1 MQQHLIGQILDKYCT
16 QSPQGL
22 FLLGMPTGFGKT
34 YSVLDFIYKNYR
46 DFASQGRKIFFVTN
60 LKKNLPLQDLE
71 NRFKNDGC
79 RDDFVKHVLLI
90 DSNSGSIMENLLSI
104 GNEIPERYTQKHEYK
119 ALVSYV
125 NLLSSQKDFKGIKE
139 DLISKI
145 RQDLEPAFRKLIE
158 TDLKDKFNDKAKRL
172 AAIKDNSEYQ
182 WIGKLYPSVFT
193 DERTIIFLSIDKFLL
208 RNTTLIEKSYLFTER
223 LVANSLI
230 FIDEFDST
238 KERILEYIIK
248 DGIKDRI
255 NLIDLFT
262 AVNNHLNQIKDPKS
276 ITEES
281 KWWKEK
287 ASQNQNILSPST
299 ILENIR
305 QESKKVFKENN
316 LQHICKSDGEEFKK
330 KRNFL
335 FYDYEFHRVVDIDK
349 KFTIHI
355 DAKKKINWIRASE
368 KNINNLDSEKII
380 DIRSLIINISSF
392 LTYFQKGIGYLAQNY
407 KHLKEGTA
415 TSKDVFTI
423 ELSIRTLLNHFNI
436 NDKDVNILTSKV
448 LAREINYKS
457 FHNHINTLDSFYENG
472 FCYYDIID
480 REDHDASSKIQM
492 LEFNRTPEAFLVDLC
507 SKAMVIGVSATAN
520 IRSNIANYDLDYL
533 KYRLQSSFIS
543 LQEQEVTDLKKS
555 YEEFTNGYKNLDIHA
570 QFVGA
575 KSLEE
580 TKKYLIEILDDKE
593 AANSLYTSI
602 LHDDNI
608 LESEVEFVF
617 SRYVKI
623 LKAWKY
629 FLDNQD
635 CHGFLC
641 LLNRFPKSKDSKLDF
656 DKLQEYCQ
664 LLLEDNKSKDL
675 SEEVK
680 EIICIVSSDD
690 FDSQK
695 QKFLNDLANG
705 KRRFIISTYQTIGS
719 GQNLQFDIP
728 ENIQPICINGL
739 KENKSMDINAIYLEK
754 PTHLITSLG
763 NDNVS
768 DFDFVKH
775 IFQLEFL
782 RQEGAISR
790 NEFKNKLNN
799 AFCSLARD
807 YKSRS
812 QKKDDYT
819 SLYQTPAYSNF
830 LNKVI
835 IQAIGRMCRTNMKSP
850 NIHVLADIEI
860 QRHLKHVNLPS
871 DMILIHEYAAL
882 KKAASVPDEFNED
895 IQIKAFEN
903 IASSFSH
910 KTAKFISNSLEYASW
925 TKVSVDRWQG
935 LRQQVLKQPT
945 VINDLQLNEVSEI
958 WRSIYLK
965 LPKLNNFYYYKRET
979 DTDVEVFFSEK
990 KGAYRLDEKS
1000 LRLSELM
1007 KIKLFN
1013 NLFLEKRWATSL
1025 PELID

>member
-1 MQQHLIGQILDKYCT
+1 M
-16 QSPQGL
+16 
-22 FLLGMPTGFGKT
+22 
-34 YSVLDFIYKNYR
+34 
-46 DFASQGRKIFFVTN
+46 
-60 LKKNLPLQDLE
+60 
-71 NRFKNDGC
+71 
-79 RDDFVKHVLLI
+79 
-90 DSNSGSIMENLLSI
+90 DSS
-104 GNEIPERYTQKHEYK
+104 
-119 ALVSYV
+119 
-125 NLLSSQKDFKGIKE
+125 
-139 DLISKI
+139 
-145 RQDLEPAFRKLIE
+145 
-158 TDLKDKFNDKAKRL
+158 
-172 AAIKDNSEYQ
+172 
-182 WIGKLYPSVFT
+182 
-193 DERTIIFLSIDKFLL
+193 L
-208 RNTTLIEKSYLFTER
+208 R
-223 LVANSLI
+223 
-230 FIDEFDST
+230 
-238 KERILEYIIK
+238 
-248 DGIKDRI
+248 
-255 NLIDLFT
+255 
-262 AVNNHLNQIKDPKS
+262 
-276 ITEES
+276 
-281 KWWKEK
+281 
-287 ASQNQNILSPST
+287 
-299 ILENIR
+299 
-305 QESKKVFKENN
+305 
-316 LQHICKSDGEEFKK
+316 
-330 KRNFL
+330 
-335 FYDYEFHRVVDIDK
+335 
-349 KFTIHI
+349 
-355 DAKKKINWIRASE
+355 KKIN
-368 KNINNLDSEKII
+368 NLEGEKII

-407 KHLKEGTA
+407 KYLKEGNA

-436 NDKDVNILTSKV
+436 NDKDVNILTAKV
-448 LAREINYKS
+448 LAREMNYKS
-457 FHNHINTLDSFYENG
+457 FHKHINTLDSFYENG

-492 LEFNRTPEAFLVDLC
+492 LEFNRTPESFLVDIC
-507 SKAMVIGVSATAN
+507 SKAMVVGISATAN
-520 IRSNIANYDLDYL
+520 IKSNIANYDLDYL
-533 KYRLQSSFIS
+533 KYRLQNSFVNLNEEEIIS
-543 LQEQEVTDLKKS
+543 LKES
-555 YEEFTNGYKNLDIHA
+555 YEEFTNGYKNINIYP

-575 KSLEE
+575 KSLEK
-580 TKKYLIEILDDKE
+580 TKKYLADILDDKE
-593 AANSLYTSI
+593 AANRLYTLI
-602 LHDDNI
+602 LHDKNI
-608 LESEVEFVF
+608 RESEVEFVF
-617 SRYVKI
+617 NRYVKI

-641 LLNRFPKSKDSKLDF
+641 LLNRFPKSEDSKLDF

-695 QKFLNDLANG
+695 QKLLKDLANG

-763 NDNVS
+763 NDDVS

-819 SLYQTPAYSNF
+819 SLYQTTAYSNF

-850 NIHVLADIEI
+850 NIHVLADIDI
-860 QRHLKHVNLPS
+860 QSHLKRVNLPN
-871 DMILIHEYAAL
+871 DMILIHEYTALIKAAL
-882 KKAASVPDEFNED
+882 AASVMEEFSEDNE
-895 IQIKAFEN
+895 IKAVEN
-903 IASSFSH
+903 TASSVSH

-925 TKVSVDRWQG
+925 TKVSIDRWQG

-965 LPKLNNFYYYKRET
+965 LPKPNNFYYYKRET
-979 DTDVEVFFSEK
+979 DTDIEVFFSEK

-1000 LRLSELM
+1000 IRLPELM
-1007 KIKLFN
+1007 KVKLFHD
-1013 NLFLEKRWATSL
+1013 LFLEKGWATSL
-1025 PELID
+1025 SESEYMLTPPMFNDIYKGALGEVCGQCVFEKIINIPLYELSINEFEVFDFKTENNVYIDFKFWSENFVKEANEELEKIHRKMQKIKAEKVLIINILASEDKKFLPQEQQDGSIIEIPYLCKNSAIDPEPLKFILEELNK

>member
-1 MQQHLIGQILDKYCT
+1 MQRHLIGQILDKYCT

-22 FLLGMPTGFGKT
+22 FLLSMPTGFGKT
-34 YSVLDFIYKNYR
+34 YNVLDFIYRNYR

-71 NRFKNDGC
+71 EFFKKEGC
-79 RDDFVKHVLLI
+79 QDDFAKYVLLI
-90 DSNSGSIMENLLSI
+90 DSNSGSIIENLQSI

-119 ALVSYV
+119 TLASYINLV
-125 NLLSSQKDFKGIKE
+125 NSQKDFKEIKE
-139 DLISKI
+139 DLVSKI

-158 TDLKDKFNDKAKRL
+158 TDLKDKFNDKSKRL
-172 AAIKDNSEYQ
+172 AAIKANPEYQ

-193 DERTIIFLSIDKFLL
+193 DERTVIFLSIDKFLL
-208 RNTTLIEKSYLFTER
+208 RNTTLIEKSSFFTER
-223 LVANSLI
+223 LVQNSLV

-238 KERILEYIIK
+238 KERVLKYIIE

-276 ITEES
+276 ITEDS

-287 ASQNQNILSPST
+287 ASKNKNMVSPST
-299 ILENIR
+299 ILKNIR
-305 QESKKVFKENN
+305 QESQKVFKENN

-335 FYDYEFHRVVDIDK
+335 FFDYEFHRVVDIDK
-349 KFTIHI
+349 KFAIHI
-355 DAKKKINWIRASE
+355 DEKKKVNWIRALD
-368 KNINNLDSEKII
+368 KNDKNTNNLESEKII
-380 DIRSLIINISSF
+380 DVSSLIFNVSRF
-392 LTYFQKGIGYLAQNY
+392 LTYFQRGIGYLSQNY
-407 KHLKEGTA
+407 KHLKEENSP
-415 TSKDVFTI
+415 SKDIFAV

-436 NDKDVNILTSKV
+436 NDKDVDILTAKV
-448 LAREINYKS
+448 LTKEMNYKS
-457 FHNHINTLDSFYENG
+457 FQNHINTLDSFYENG

-492 LEFNRTPEAFLVDLC
+492 LEFNRTPEAFLVDIC
-507 SKAMVIGVSATAN
+507 SKAMVIGISATAN
-520 IRSNIANYDLDYL
+520 IKSNIANYDLDYL

-575 KSLEE
+575 ESLEE

-593 AANSLYTSI
+593 AANRLYTLI
-602 LHDDNI
+602 LHDENI
-608 LESEVEFVF
+608 RESEVEFVF
-617 SRYVKI
+617 NRYVKI

-664 LLLEDNKSKDL
+664 LLLEDNKNRDL
-675 SEEVK
+675 SEEVT

-690 FDSQK
+690 FDLQK
-695 QKFLNDLANG
+695 QELLKDLANG
-705 KRRFIISTYQTIGS
+705 KRKFIISTYQTIGS
-719 GQNLQFDIP
+719 GQNLQFEIP
-728 ENIQPICINGL
+728 ENIKPICINDL
-739 KENKSMDINAIYLEK
+739 EKNKSMDINAIYLEK
-754 PTHLITSLG
+754 PTHLITSLRDG
-763 NDNVS
+763 DISN
-768 DFDFVKH
+768 FDFVKH

-799 AFCSLARD
+799 AFCSLVKD
-807 YKSRS
+807 YQKTS

-835 IQAIGRMCRTNMKSP
+835 IQA
-850 NIHVLADIEI
+850 
-860 QRHLKHVNLPS
+860 
-871 DMILIHEYAAL
+871 AL
-882 KKAASVPDEFNED
+882 
-895 IQIKAFEN
+895 
-903 IASSFSH
+903 
-910 KTAKFISNSLEYASW
+910 L
-925 TKVSVDRWQG
+925 G
-935 LRQQVLKQPT
+935 LR
-945 VINDLQLNEVSEI
+945 
-958 WRSIYLK
+958 
-965 LPKLNNFYYYKRET
+965 
-979 DTDVEVFFSEK
+979 
-990 KGAYRLDEKS
+990 G
-1000 LRLSELM
+1000 
-1007 KIKLFN
+1007 
-1013 NLFLEKRWATSL
+1013 
-1025 PELID
+1025 